1 MSGHRTFSFEAHD
14 DANHSYS
21 VAPASPAGGFT
32 YSHLAP
38 PYNPRHLFAPKQS
51 NNNTIRPPP
60 EEPQQRSASTA
71 WDHPPPSPDPVQPES
86 PGIEHQPTVIRRSLP
101 PAAAAAAAAALQ
113 AVQED
118 LTPTAER
125 RFWGP
130 EIGGV
135 GETRYSRVP
144 AEPAFPQATYTN
156 STTTPVSQAAP
167 LLTQSKG
174 VLVDPV
180 LGQYTDNP
188 YKRMSTTFDPALR
201 QTGFDGAH
209 DILSDDEEDFSR
221 GGRTRGIPVVGAL
234 RGGAG
239 GGESSGLMSG
249 AAAGAGAG
257 AEKSAWLRDS
267 EASKRRSRWII
278 GLVALLVLLGIA
290 GGVAAGVIVSN
301 KKHSGSSSS
310 SGLTASEDAA
320 KNGDLNKDSAEIKA
334 LMDNPDLHKVF
345 HGMDYTPLNAVY
357 PECLTVPPTQNN
369 ITRDLAVLSLLTD
382 KIRLYGMDCNQ
393 TEMVLHAIDALAINM
408 TVWIGVWLDNNS
420 TTNTRQ
426 LNHLYSLLSED
437 THHDN
442 IAGVAVGNEVLF
454 AESLTEA
461 ELFDIIDGVRTNLTN
476 LGYDIPVG
484 TSDLGSNW
492 NAAMAAKVDVL
503 MANVHPFFAG
513 VEVAQA
519 ANWTYTFFEEND
531 VSLTANLTTKPRVMI
546 SEVGWPSGGGSD
558 EGSVAGIDEMNTFM
572 SDFVCW
578 QNSLGTEY
586 FWYVNVLC

>member
-1 MSGHRTFSFEAHD
+1 MSGNRTFSFEAHD
-14 DANHSYS
+14 DASHSYS
-21 VAPASPAGGFT
+21 AAPASPAGGFT

-38 PYNPRHLFAPKQS
+38 PYNPHHLFAPKQS

-118 LTPTAER
+118 LTPTVER
-125 RFWGP
+125 RSWGP

-144 AEPAFPQATYTN
+144 AEPAFPEATYTN

-167 LLTQSKG
+167 LLTQPKG

-257 AEKSAWLRDS
+257 AEKSVWLRDS

-310 SGLTASEDAA
+310 GLTASDDVA

-426 LNHLYSLLSED
+426 LNDLYSLLSED

-442 IAGVAVGNEVLF
+442 IAGVAVGNEVLY

-519 ANWTYTFFEEND
+519 ANWTYTFFQEND

-572 SDFVCW
+572 SDFVCS

-586 FWYVNVLC
+586 FWYVHVLC